1 MPAET
6 RIPTNVRL
14 APETLAQVDEIAE
27 NFGMKRYRVFE
38 EAIDD
43 LHRSLCRST
52 PASPRL
58 PVAGLSPNRRESNRQ
73 AAERELM
80 RPAAR
85 PAGTGRNRTGK
96 PAT

>member
-6 RIPTNVRL
+6 RTMKNYEL
-14 APETLAQVDEIAE
+14 TDETIRQIKEIAAE
-27 NFGMKRYRVFE
+27 QHGLPARAVVE
-38 EAIDD
+38 WAIDH
-43 LHRSLCRST
+43 LHRSVCG
-52 PASPRL
+52 PAPARL

-85 PAGTGRNRTGK
+85 PAGPGRSRTGK